1 MINEFVCTNISTQ
14 DPAALVAFYHEKLG
28 IPKVFEGY
36 DNYDGAK
43 LGFSEKAP
51 GIIVWNNSKW
61 GEASESKVEF
71 VFSCDTNLDEM
82 YRELQTAG
90 VETPEPC
97 VAEWGGRELNLL
109 DPDGNKIMI
118 LEPAQ

>member
-28 IPKVFEGY
+28 IPIVFEGY

-51 GIIVWNNSKW
+51 GLLFGIIANGAKQANLKWSLFSRVILIWMRCTGNFKQREWRHQNLVWLSGADVN
-61 GEASESKVEF
+61 
-71 VFSCDTNLDEM
+71 
-82 YRELQTAG
+82 
-90 VETPEPC
+90 
-97 VAEWGGRELNLL
+97 
-109 DPDGNKIMI
+109 
-118 LEPAQ
+118 

>member
-28 IPKVFEGY
+28 IPIVFEGY

-61 GEASESKVEF
+61 GE
-71 VFSCDTNLDEM
+71 
-82 YRELQTAG
+82 
-90 VETPEPC
+90 
-97 VAEWGGRELNLL
+97 RELNLL

>member
-14 DPAALVAFYHEKLG
+14 DPAALVTFYHEKLG
-28 IPKVFEGY
+28 IPIVFEGY

-43 LGFSEKAP
+43 LGFSENAP
-51 GIIVWNNSKW
+51 GIIVWNSSKW

-71 VFSCDTNLDEM
+71 VFSCDTTLDEM

-90 VETPEPC
+90 VETPEPR
-97 VAEWGGRELNLL
+97 VAEWGGRELNLF

>member
-28 IPKVFEGY
+28 IPIVFEGY

-71 VFSCDTNLDEM
+71 VSRVILIWMRCTGNFKQREWRHQNLVWLSGAD
-82 YRELQTAG
+82 
-90 VETPEPC
+90 V
-97 VAEWGGRELNLL
+97 N
-109 DPDGNKIMI
+109 
-118 LEPAQ
+118 